1 MRSLGLVLDLVVSSL
16 VVMEVLSITNQ
27 KVTTLQQILN
37 SQTDQQ
43 TLRRVLQSP
52 LQRSP
57 EDGQAGIETLQMM
70 MKNLPPT
77 SRELQ
82 MILGDEKENVTTVTR
97 DILERIDSPMIEVP
111 VEAPLTFDINQLPSE
126 TVGEDYEEIIDVDLY
141 EDLDQVARL
150 DLNSAFISGQDPF
163 SLSLAPTSSLL
174 VTAGELVFVKFILTN
189 RAASVTKFFLDSGV
203 GGVVRDTGIRVNGV
217 ERDAGPRQRMVFP
230 GEISVV
236 QTLQPEM
243 ILLNTNQSEE
253 IRVGVRILKTI
264 YTQSL
269 NISNVRRNYQFLDVY
284 IRLISQDVI
293 KTFIFLIAMFNYLH
307 S

>member
-1 MRSLGLVLDLVVSSL
+1 MRSLGLVLDLVVTSL

-126 TVGEDYEEIIDVDLY
+126 TVDEDYEEIIDVDLY

-163 SLSLAPTSSLL
+163 SLSLAPTSSLR

-203 GGVVRDTGIRVNGV
+203 GGVVRDTGIRGNGV
-217 ERDAGPRQRMVFP
+217 EREAGPRQRMVFP

-264 YTQSL
+264 YTQSQSF
-269 NISNVRRNYQFLDVY
+269 NISNVRSWNIEINNFWM
-284 IRLISQDVI
+284 
-293 KTFIFLIAMFNYLH
+293 FI
-307 S
+307 